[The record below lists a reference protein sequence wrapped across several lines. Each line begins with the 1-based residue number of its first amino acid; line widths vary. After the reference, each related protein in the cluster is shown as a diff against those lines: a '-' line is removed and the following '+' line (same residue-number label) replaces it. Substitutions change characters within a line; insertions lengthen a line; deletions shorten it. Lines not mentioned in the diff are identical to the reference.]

1 MNGRGMCIRGATF
14 IAIWEKI
21 YRPHGYNNAD
31 LSKHDRPDM
40 PAKVANGGVSDERAR
55 EFFAQLTP
63 NQQEELLASFQNR
76 PLRAFDPQPKHDE
89 AKKTQRKNRKAALNL
104 SKNPRTTAPEVNELL
119 SEGTGRV
126 ENLSLSGSSAVN
138 ETYIG
143 TICNNEHSHG
153 VKTLNLSK
161 CDNVDNA
168 TVLIAAEKMS
178 IETLNVSDCDIDDR
192 FFTSLENDR
201 NKYTDFKTDLKSIN
215 MTGCVKI
222 TDQSMQIIAAC
233 FPAMKSM
240 TVNKCPL
247 ITSRGLLAIRR
258 SRPECTI
265 NAVECKGIARVAER
279 R

>member
-1 MNGRGMCIRGATF
+1 MCIRGEKF

-31 LSKHDRPDM
+31 LSKHDRPYM
-40 PAKVANGGVSDERAR
+40 PAKVGDPLQQLRTLID
-55 EFFAQLTP
+55 QLTP
-63 NQQEELLASFQNR
+63 NQREEFFASLQIL
-76 PLRAFDPQPKHDE
+76 PQRAFDPQAKHAE
-89 AKKTQRKNRKAALNL
+89 AKKTQRKTKKAALNL

-138 ETYIG
+138 ATYIG
-143 TICNNEHSHG
+143 QICNNKDSWG

-178 IETLNVSDCDIDDR
+178 IETLNVSDCDIDDG
-192 FFTSLENDR
+192 FFISLQDNR
-201 NKYTDFKTDLKSIN
+201 NKYINIKSDLKSIN

-222 TDQSMQIIAAC
+222 TDESMQIIADF

-240 TVNKCPL
+240 TVSKCPL
-247 ITSRGLLAIRR
+247 ITSRGLLAIRK

>member
-1 MNGRGMCIRGATF
+1 MNGRGMCIRGEKF

-40 PAKVANGGVSDERAR
+40 PAKVGDPLQQLRTLID
-55 EFFAQLTP
+55 QLTP
-63 NQQEELLASFQNR
+63 NQQEELLASLHIR
-76 PLRAFDPQPKHDE
+76 PQRAFETQSKHDE
-89 AKKTQRKNRKAALNL
+89 AKKTQRKTKKAALNL

-138 ETYIG
+138 ATYIG
-143 TICNNEHSHG
+143 TICNNEDSWG

-178 IETLNVSDCDIDDR
+178 IETLNVSDCDIDDG
-192 FFTSLENDR
+192 FFISLQDNR
-201 NKYTDFKTDLKSIN
+201 NKYINIKSDLKSIN

-222 TDQSMQIIAAC
+222 TDESMRIIADF

-240 TVNKCPL
+240 TVSKCPL
-247 ITSRGLLAIRR
+247 ITSRGLLAIRK